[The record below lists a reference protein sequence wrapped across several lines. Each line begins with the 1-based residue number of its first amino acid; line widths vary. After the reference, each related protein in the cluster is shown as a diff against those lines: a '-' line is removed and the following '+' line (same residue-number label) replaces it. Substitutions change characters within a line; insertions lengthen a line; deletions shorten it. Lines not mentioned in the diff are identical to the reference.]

1 MSRLVPFNRWGLRR
15 NDFEDF
21 YNMLD
26 DFFSDTWWPV
36 RTLARDT
43 FKLDIQENEREYC
56 IEAELPGVT
65 KEEINLQLKDD
76 GRLTIAVEREENIQ
90 EDKKNYVH
98 RERRY
103 SSMQRT
109 IYLRDAKTEGVKA
122 KLQDG
127 VLKII
132 VPKQET
138 HNDTFHIEID

>member
-1 MSRLVPFNRWGLRR
+1 LGRV
-15 NDFEDF
+15 
-21 YNMLD
+21 
-26 DFFSDTWWPV
+26 FSI
-36 RTLARDT
+36 
-43 FKLDIQENEREYC
+43 FMENEREYC

-76 GRLTIAVEREENIQ
+76 GRLTIAAEREENIQ

>member
-1 MSRLVPFNRWGLRR
+1 LVPFNRWGLRR

-103 SSMQRT
+103 SSMQRS

-127 VLKII
+127 VLEII

-138 HNDTFHIEID
+138 YDDTFHIEID

>member
-36 RTLARDT
+36 RSLARDT

-76 GRLTIAVEREENIQ
+76 GRLTIAAEREENIQ

-127 VLKII
+127 VLKIT